1 VLAEKTA
8 PISQFSRS
16 SAVTSIARRVFFTHD
31 GLRARWRLLLF
42 AVLWAF
48 CERALFAGAAP
59 LFGYAQRS
67 PLPSLLIWSLSFL
80 AVVIPTA
87 VMARIEHQ
95 PLGSYGLPARSAFGV
110 LFWKGAAWGLVALTG
125 RMLALR
131 AVGAF
136 YFGGLALHGRDV
148 IWYGVS
154 WALVFLMIPLFELLM
169 LLGYPQAVLTDRIGF
184 WPTAAALSFF
194 FGATHLVNGGL
205 RSGRFALDWTSGLF
219 TGMLALFFFL
229 TLRRTGNL
237 WFGVGVETFFNW
249 GDTFLYSVPDNGQ
262 QAPGHLLSSHVQG
275 SPSLTGGAGILD
287 FVMLMVLLV
296 AFHRKYPNALYPT
309 GRAHKPSADKA
320 REQRH

>member
-1 VLAEKTA
+1 MLAERTTPK
-8 PISQFSRS
+8 SQFSRP
-16 SAVTSIARRVFFTHD
+16 SAVTSRVRRVFLTHD

-42 AVLWAF
+42 VVLWAF

-67 PLPSLLIWSLSFL
+67 PLPSLLVWSLSFL

-95 PLGSYGLPARSAFGV
+95 PLGAYGLPARSAFGV
-110 LFWKGAAWGLVALTG
+110 LFWKGAVWGLVALTG

-136 YFGGLALHGRDV
+136 YFGDVALHGLDV
-148 IWYGVS
+148 IWYGAS
-154 WALVFLMIPLFELLM
+154 WALVFLMIALFEQCM
-169 LLGYPQAVLTDRIGF
+169 LLGYPQAVLTNRIGF

-194 FGATHLVNGGL
+194 FGAIHLVNSGL

-219 TGMLALFFFL
+219 TGVLALFFFL

-237 WFGVGVETFFNW
+237 WFVVGVETFFNW
-249 GDTFLYSVPDNGQ
+249 GDAFLYSVPDNGR
-262 QAPGHLLSSHVQG
+262 QATGHLLSSHVQG
-275 SPSLTGGAGILD
+275 SPSLTGGTGILD
-287 FVMLMVLLV
+287 FLMLTVLFV
-296 AFHRKYPNALYPT
+296 AFHWKYPNALYPT
-309 GRAHKPSADKA
+309 GTR
-320 REQRH
+320 REYAQGS